1 MARVSQRLTKWHTIH
16 FESFYEPTSIPTHAS
31 VLKIAEM
38 TDDPVNRVR
47 QTLDETYRSQS
58 RKIFATLV
66 RLIGDFD
73 LAEEALHEAFAMA
86 LTQWQQDGIPGNPA
100 AWLVSTGR
108 FKAIDVIRRRTRFDA
123 SLGTVAKRL
132 DDAAATNAA
141 RSEQEIE
148 DDRLRLIFTCC
159 HPALALDSQVAL
171 TLREVCG
178 LTTEEIA
185 SAFLTAAP
193 TIAQRIVRGKAKIK
207 TAAIPFVVPSKADIH
222 DRLESVL
229 SVIYLVFNEGYYASS
244 GEMLMR
250 ADLSD
255 EAIRL
260 GRLLAELLPDPEV
273 LGLLALML
281 FTESRRTA
289 RVTDTGDL
297 ILLEDQDRSRWNR
310 AHIEEGISLAEKAIA
325 AEHVGVYTIQAAI
338 AATHANAADTKST
351 DWTQIVGWYD
361 ILFQANQSPVIELN
375 RAVAIAMRDGP
386 RAGLQLMDAI
396 LDRGALAEYH
406 LIHAAKAD
414 LWRRLS
420 KKTEARASY
429 ETALRLAKQEPERRF
444 LQRRIS
450 ELG

>member
-1 MARVSQRLTKWHTIH
+1 
-16 FESFYEPTSIPTHAS
+16 
-31 VLKIAEM
+31 LKIAEM

-207 TAAIPFVVPSKADIH
+207 MAAIPFVVPSKADIH

-260 GRLLAELLPDPEV
+260 GRLLVELLPDPEA

-289 RVTDTGDL
+289 RATADGDL
-297 ILLEDQDRSRWNR
+297 ILLEDQDRFRWNR
-310 AHIEEGISLAEKAIA
+310 AQIEEGISLVEKAIA

-338 AATHANAADTKST
+338 AATHANAPDTTST

-375 RAVAIAMRDGP
+375 RAVAVAMRDGP
-386 RAGLQLMDAI
+386 PAGLQLIDAI
-396 LDRGALAEYH
+396 LDRGALADYH

-414 LWRRLS
+414 LWRRLG
-420 KKTEARASY
+420 KKANAKASY

-444 LQRRIS
+444 LQKRLS
-450 ELG
+450 ELE

>member
-1 MARVSQRLTKWHTIH
+1 
-16 FESFYEPTSIPTHAS
+16 
-31 VLKIAEM
+31 LKIAEM
-38 TDDPVNRVR
+38 IDDPVNRVR
-47 QTLDETYRSQS
+47 QTLDETYRNQS

-207 TAAIPFVVPSKADIH
+207 MAAIPFVVPSKADIH

-260 GRLLAELLPDPEV
+260 GRLLVELLPDPEA

-281 FTESRRTA
+281 FTESKIRIDPVGTEPRSKKESA
-289 RVTDTGDL
+289 WSKK
-297 ILLEDQDRSRWNR
+297 RSRPSMSGSTRSKPRLPQPMRMPPTRNR
-310 AHIEEGISLAEKAIA
+310 PTGLKSS
-325 AEHVGVYTIQAAI
+325 VGTTFSFRPIN
-338 AATHANAADTKST
+338 H
-351 DWTQIVGWYD
+351 
-361 ILFQANQSPVIELN
+361 QSSN
-375 RAVAIAMRDGP
+375 
-386 RAGLQLMDAI
+386 
-396 LDRGALAEYH
+396 
-406 LIHAAKAD
+406 
-414 LWRRLS
+414 
-420 KKTEARASY
+420 
-429 ETALRLAKQEPERRF
+429 
-444 LQRRIS
+444 
-450 ELG
+450 

>member
-1 MARVSQRLTKWHTIH
+1 MRDALLENWQRPQAPVSVW
-16 FESFYEPTSIPTHAS
+16 
-31 VLKIAEM
+31 KIAAM
-38 TDDPVNRVR
+38 TDVPANQVR

-86 LTQWQQDGIPGNPA
+86 LTQWQQDGIPANPS

-132 DDAAATNAA
+132 DDAAAANAA

-159 HPALALDSQVAL
+159 HPALPLDSQVAL

-207 TAAIPFVVPSKADIH
+207 MAAIPFVVPSKGDIH

-229 SVIYLVFNEGYYASS
+229 SVIYLVFNEGYFASS
-244 GEMLMR
+244 GDILTR
-250 ADLSD
+250 ADLSN

-260 GRLLAELLPDPEV
+260 GRLLVELLPDPEA

-289 RVTDTGDL
+289 RANDDGDL
-297 ILLEDQDRSRWNR
+297 ILLEDQDRSLWNR
-310 AHIEEGISLAEKAIA
+310 DQIAEGISLVEQAVAVEQI
-325 AEHVGVYTIQAAI
+325 GVYTVQAAI
-338 AATHANAADTKST
+338 AAAHANAADTEST

-361 ILFQANQSPVIELN
+361 ILFQANKSPVIELN

-386 RAGLQLMDAI
+386 QAGLTLIDAI
-396 LDRGALAEYH
+396 LDRGVLTDYH

-414 LWRRLS
+414 LWRRL
-420 KKTEARASY
+420 KKKIEARESY

-444 LQRRIS
+444 LQKRLR
-450 ELG
+450 ELE